1 MQLSSTKLTMSLIH
15 SDFFNHFPSD
25 TPESLPGKGMPESFQ
40 NQYSAEFGDHDQ
52 GGGGYMDIII
62 RTDPTSIQ
70 FQAYNSRRSI
80 VRLS

>member
-52 GGGGYMDIII
+52 GVAD
-62 RTDPTSIQ
+62 TWTS
-70 FQAYNSRRSI
+70 
-80 VRLS
+80 